1 MVGKYDNKEGGLTNL
16 DTRSLGFGDIRE
28 GPTLQ
33 RLTLQRL
40 GVIDTM

>member
-1 MVGKYDNKEGGLTNL
+1 MGGKYDNKEGDLTK